1 MALKLGD
8 PVLCTVT
15 KIEGTTVFV
24 TIDEESM
31 QGTIVFSEI
40 AAGRIRNIRE
50 YAVPNKKIVC
60 KVQKIYPDHIELTF
74 RRVTG
79 SEREAIM
86 EKHKQEQTFKTMLK
100 QVVKSPEAIIATITK
115 IKESYPIQDF
125 LIKAREDIK
134 IIQEFFEKEE
144 SALLAKMLTDKKE
157 KAKEAKK
164 TFTLRSDSDSGMN
177 DLKSILNIK
186 DVKISYLGSSQ
197 FTISCIGKD
206 FKEANQ
212 KLDKALEEIK
222 TSAKDKKAF
231 FELKEK

>member
-1 MALKLGD
+1 MALKTGD
-8 PVLCTVT
+8 LVLCTVA

-24 TIDEESM
+24 NVEEENM

-60 KVQKIYPDHIELTF
+60 KVLKIYPDHTELTY

-100 QVVKSPEAIIATITK
+100 QVTKTPESIITK
-115 IKESYPIQDF
+115 IKENYTIQDF
-125 LIKAREDIK
+125 LAKVKEDIK
-134 IIQEFFEKEE
+134 LIEQFFKKEE
-144 SALLAKMLTDKKE
+144 SLILSKMLTDKKE
-157 KAKEAKK
+157 KPKEAKK
-164 TFTLRSDSDSGMN
+164 KFILRSDSDSGVN
-177 DLKSILNIK
+177 DIKSILNVK

-197 FTISCIGKD
+197 FAISCIGRD

-212 KLDKALEEIK
+212 KLDKAIEEIK
-222 TSAKDKKAF
+222 AKAKDKKAF